1 MGASVLEINRLIAEV
16 KEKDDVR
23 ILPGD
28 PAFAIVTLNQLTLE
42 DLANR
47 LSDGLRAGIVEFNE
61 TVQKTEARAG
71 AALAQHVK
79 TAAAVFRQEIQKDI
93 DAARLNADE
102 AIRKIHRAHRRNL
115 LICCGLLLVSAL
127 LTTFGIGVWVGT
139 HG

>member
-1 MGASVLEINRLIAEV
+1 VLEINRLIAEV

-47 LSDGLRAGIVEFNE
+47 LSEGLRAGIVEFNE

-71 AALAQHVK
+71 AALAQQVK
-79 TAAAVFRQEIQKDI
+79 TAAAVLRQEIQKDI
-93 DAARLNADE
+93 DVASLNAAE
-102 AIRKIHRAHRRNL
+102 AVRKIDQAHRRNL
-115 LICCGLLLVSAL
+115 LICCSILLVSAL
-127 LTTFGIGVWVGT
+127 LAIFGAGVWVGR
-139 HG
+139 HAL